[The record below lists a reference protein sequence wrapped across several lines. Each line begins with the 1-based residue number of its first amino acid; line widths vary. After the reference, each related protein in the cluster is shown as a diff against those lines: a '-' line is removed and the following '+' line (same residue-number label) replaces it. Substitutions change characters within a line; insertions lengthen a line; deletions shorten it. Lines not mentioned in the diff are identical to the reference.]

1 MAKAK
6 YIRVSTTHQNTDR
19 QEVNTDDVKLFTD
32 QISGSVKFQ
41 DRPQGK
47 KLIKAIEKKE
57 IDHVIVHAI
66 DRLGR
71 NQIDVLQTIQF
82 FKDQKCNLTIQ
93 NLGIDLFLDDKKENP
108 IFGIISSVIS
118 CFAEKERT
126 DMLERQKEGIA
137 IAKAK
142 GVYVGRKV
150 GSVDDKKKVL
160 QKHSD
165 IVKCHSKKMSI
176 RDTATVTKKSKST
189 VQKVYDILNGKGA

>member
-1 MAKAK
+1 MKAK

-32 QISGSVKFQ
+32 QISGSIKFT

-71 NQIDVLQTIQF
+71 NQIDVLQTIEF
-82 FKDQKCNLTIQ
+82 FKAHKCNLTIQ
-93 NLGIDLFLDDKKENP
+93 NIGIDLFVEDQKENP
-108 IFGIISSVIS
+108 IFGIITSVMS
-118 CFAEKERT
+118 CFAEKERN

-142 GVYVGRKV
+142 GVYVGRRV
-150 GSVDDKKKVL
+150 GSVDDQKKVL
-160 QKHSD
+160 EKHSD
-165 IVKCHSKKMSI
+165 VVKCHEKKMSI
-176 RDTATVTKKSKST
+176 RETASVTKKSKST
-189 VQKVYDILNGKGA
+189 VQKVFKILKG